1 LARFFRQVRCGKH
14 SVNGVDC
21 LLRFSRAQQVRDVI
35 QGARVRTR
43 LCAQQS
49 GGEQEHG
56 SQGGHA
62 AAPGTAEGAPAGA
75 GKKGEDQADQG
86 RNGKDDV
93 TVIRHAAHFLP
104 PLRDVQAVRNVLDEA
119 VERGS
124 VRELH
129 ILAVRLPGQV
139 LQAFRIELGNDVL
152 AAAVAVKAGG
162 GLFIR
167 NGGADGGADA
177 RRDDDEFMLPG
188 GFCRLVGDVDGVF
201 TVAQDDQGVS
211 GVRLLVP
218 LEGLEG
224 QPNDV
229 FQVGSPLGDPAELK
243 LFNGFLQRVV
253 VMGEGHEQNGVP
265 GEDDDAEVVPRQG
278 VQQVI
283 GGGFSPSQAG
293 GGGVLAEHGAGAVN
307 GNQDVARFG
316 DFPYF
321 RVSIHRARNGED
333 GEDGSQHGK
342 DNGEHPVPGGRS
354 VNQLL
359 PVFRGDEHF
368 PFSGTAAPQPPGR
381 RCQQGGEDKRVQNVG
396 IKEGHGGEGMVLRRG
411 GGFEH
416 LQGEAQKRQRGARD
430 KEVHEVFLNVAD
442 GLHLGLA
449 FFQLADGGERLVEG
463 GHVGGP
469 EVFPARNLGYFPQ
482 GGFIKFTLHHHAVRQ
497 GAVFR
502 PHGDG
507 INLDAQLGR
516 VFRRHQ
522 RGYLAGVG
530 SAVRHQDDDF

>member
-1 LARFFRQVRCGKH
+1 MRTVSINGIVKTFDGFLDVFFCHGNFCQPGVYFLDLVINGGGLGLRLFLFRPGEGHGFPSLGGFQVAKVEVGVRLEAGFGRKERPGEGFSGFLGVALLPFQPAFGEFQRLARFFRQVRCGKH

-124 VRELH
+124 VGELH

-188 GFCRLVGDVDGVF
+188 GFRRLVGDVDGVF

-229 FQVGSPLGDPAELK
+229 FQVGAPLGDPAELK

-253 VMGEGHEQNGVP
+253 VMGEGH
-265 GEDDDAEVVPRQG
+265 
-278 VQQVI
+278 
-283 GGGFSPSQAG
+283 
-293 GGGVLAEHGAGAVN
+293 
-307 GNQDVARFG
+307 
-316 DFPYF
+316 
-321 RVSIHRARNGED
+321 
-333 GEDGSQHGK
+333 
-342 DNGEHPVPGGRS
+342 
-354 VNQLL
+354 
-359 PVFRGDEHF
+359 
-368 PFSGTAAPQPPGR
+368 
-381 RCQQGGEDKRVQNVG
+381 
-396 IKEGHGGEGMVLRRG
+396 
-411 GGFEH
+411 
-416 LQGEAQKRQRGARD
+416 
-430 KEVHEVFLNVAD
+430 
-442 GLHLGLA
+442 
-449 FFQLADGGERLVEG
+449 
-463 GHVGGP
+463 
-469 EVFPARNLGYFPQ
+469 
-482 GGFIKFTLHHHAVRQ
+482 
-497 GAVFR
+497 
-502 PHGDG
+502 
-507 INLDAQLGR
+507 
-516 VFRRHQ
+516 
-522 RGYLAGVG
+522 
-530 SAVRHQDDDF
+530 